1 LILKEVERNILLAGE
16 QVGRTHLC
24 PQTAPHHVLQEA
36 GASNGG
42 TLVELHDTFE
52 QGAETQRIDTRP
64 HQREELPA
72 LAIKLHVDI
81 DDRAQLEAPEIDGR
95 PDLQTA
101 YGLMEVE
108 LDENRVA
115 VGVGHG
121 LDLIVV
127 QLEHRVGHCRFVV
140 EFVGG
145 RERHPAGQHG
155 RERTGLNRYAVGI
168 EIDVDAARI
177 PEPCVHGHKAVLWC
191 IDKDL
196 DVHGPPGLVERIAY
210 DLPHLNSPEIDG
222 RANVERTQVV
232 GFEHVAGSWLFT
244 GNLRRLL

>member
-1 LILKEVERNILLAGE
+1 GEGSRGCLQRAAQISHQFVDRQRINLAHDAAHLLLQAIEVTRNRRQYGRVCRPVERDLRLILEEVERNILLAGE

-42 TLVELHDTFE
+42 ILVELHDTFE

-127 QLEHRVGHCRFVV
+127 QLEHRVGY
-140 EFVGG
+140 G
-145 RERHPAGQHG
+145 R
-155 RERTGLNRYAVGI
+155 
-168 EIDVDAARI
+168 
-177 PEPCVHGHKAVLWC
+177 
-191 IDKDL
+191 
-196 DVHGPPGLVERIAY
+196 LVEI
-210 DLPHLNSPEIDG
+210 G
-222 RANVERTQVV
+222 RA
-232 GFEHVAGSWLFT
+232 HV
-244 GNLRRLL
+244 